1 MEERLTVLKDKK
13 KRNNIYYSSYN
24 PASDLMYDIE
34 DGNEDFLWMIYE
46 IERLREEN
54 KDLREF
60 VEHIKGTM

>member
-1 MEERLTVLKDKK
+1 MEDRLTVIKDKK

-24 PASDLMYDIE
+24 PTSELLYDIE

-54 KDLREF
+54 KQLREF

>member
-1 MEERLTVLKDKK
+1 MEDRLKVIKAKK
-13 KRNNIYYSSYN
+13 KKNNIYYSSYN

-54 KDLREF
+54 RQLKEF
-60 VEHIKGTM
+60 VEHVKGTI